1 MKLVRVLVLLFLGA
15 ALASCGPVPV
25 DGLFLS
31 LQDGGVLPVLAR
43 KAEAVKRLDSKEN
56 PLLRFSLQKALIA
69 EGGLDLAL
77 RVDTDAE
84 LTLKLYANAKDL
96 YDKEARPLLSAAL
109 AAPLKGGR
117 EYRVPLAAGQ
127 GLQYFSLEL
136 SGGSYAELLGFA
148 LLPGFEGYL
157 AEGPQSYPVL
167 GAGLELIEHSE
178 AGVFALSM
186 ARPSAADASLLLSL
200 EAPGELRLQGGARY
214 AAALDAGASLAVPA
228 LLFTGD
234 RLTLTGDSP
243 IKSADIDRGKGAP
256 LSDLHAILYAPAFK
270 GAYALFRWDLL
281 PHTLVFDFKDYEVQD
296 RFLKRLAFFAEK
308 PGFRGR
314 LAPDR
319 EIAALH
325 AWNAHDYPTATLAAF
340 YELARTTAFPLNAEE
355 NELLELLLRYG
366 VLERQGDASLREG
379 RGAII
384 SVARESPDWQRRTFM
399 DHEAAHGLFF
409 QDADYRTLAEGL
421 WDALGQES
429 RRFWLEHL
437 AWRNY
442 DVSHKYLNYNELQA
456 YLVQQSVSRVE
467 AYLGDNVLVRLSAA
481 YPQRAPRY
489 AADKARILRDAS
501 ADAARLDTYLRE
513 RWGLRAGAFGRL
525 RKSP

>member
-1 MKLVRVLVLLFLGA
+1 
-15 ALASCGPVPV
+15 
-25 DGLFLS
+25 
-31 LQDGGVLPVLAR
+31 VLAR

-109 AAPLKGGR
+109 AAPLQGGR

-157 AEGPQSYPVL
+157 AEGPQGYPVL
-167 GAGLELIEHSE
+167 GAGLELIEHNE

-186 ARPSAADASLLLSL
+186 ARPSAADASLLVSL

-234 RLTLTGDSP
+234 RLTLSGDSP
-243 IKSADIDRGKGAP
+243 IKSADIDQGKGAP

-270 GAYALFRWDLL
+270 R
-281 PHTLVFDFKDYEVQD
+281 
-296 RFLKRLAFFAEK
+296 
-308 PGFRGR
+308 
-314 LAPDR
+314 
-319 EIAALH
+319 
-325 AWNAHDYPTATLAAF
+325 
-340 YELARTTAFPLNAEE
+340 
-355 NELLELLLRYG
+355 
-366 VLERQGDASLREG
+366 
-379 RGAII
+379 
-384 SVARESPDWQRRTFM
+384 
-399 DHEAAHGLFF
+399 
-409 QDADYRTLAEGL
+409 
-421 WDALGQES
+421 
-429 RRFWLEHL
+429 
-437 AWRNY
+437 
-442 DVSHKYLNYNELQA
+442 
-456 YLVQQSVSRVE
+456 
-467 AYLGDNVLVRLSAA
+467 
-481 YPQRAPRY
+481 
-489 AADKARILRDAS
+489 
-501 ADAARLDTYLRE
+501 
-513 RWGLRAGAFGRL
+513 RL
-525 RKSP
+525 RPLPLGPPAPYLSIRLQRL